1 MVTALLAKLGQPP
14 TVCVTVSVTALVN
27 VLGFPVPA
35 SLHTR
40 VPVTPVAVTVELPQ
54 LFTTD
59 NKGAD
64 GVGLTVTVTSLV
76 IGQLPTVALV
86 TV

>member
-1 MVTALLAKLGQPP
+1 M
-14 TVCVTVSVTALVN
+14 
-27 VLGFPVPA
+27 
-35 SLHTR
+35 
-40 VPVTPVAVTVELPQ
+40 PVTPVAVTVELPQ